1 MKKLVSMVC
10 TLALLVSVSIPAFAA
25 SNDNGNSQIISALE
39 QGFRIGNYTYTLPS
53 TTINEAT
60 TYLNAHPVATDK
72 ASGVV
77 TIIGTARDYV
87 RTELAQS
94 SNPDRDLKHFS
105 KEEKKNIGG
114 LLLAGAS
121 AAYPEGNVPDT
132 KLSDDGSAV
141 VITETDG
148 SSIRIPIPTL
158 DVTHHSDNDD
168 DDDEDEDNSKPSNPV
183 PTPSNPSQTFTSDTT
198 SNIAING
205 SYQFKITSKNGK
217 APTFVVGTPGVFEIV
232 SVTNNGSDY
241 FFKLKAIGAPGDK
254 AGIYVNNGQRLLVAT
269 VGSNPNYAKLDTG
282 KQLTVKAGKT
292 YQFKVTAA
300 KKPTFACGTGSTFRV
315 TYAGSKGNDYFFK
328 VTATGKVGD
337 KAGFYVNGEKAPRT
351 IGTVA

>member
-1 MKKLVSMVC
+1 MKKLVSMIC
-10 TLALLVSVSIPAFAA
+10 TLALLCSVCVPAFAA
-25 SNDNGNSQIISALE
+25 ASGNDNGNSQIISALR
-39 QGFRIGNYTYTLPS
+39 QGFSIGNYTYTLPS
-53 TTINEAT
+53 STITEAT
-60 TYLNAHPVATDK
+60 TYLDNHPVSTANADN
-72 ASGVV
+72 VV
-77 TIIGTARDYV
+77 TIIGAARDFV
-87 RTELAQS
+87 RSEFIN
-94 SNPDRDLKHFS
+94 NPDRNLNNFS
-105 KEEKKNIGG
+105 NKTG
-114 LLLAGAS
+114 LLQYLTAGVG
-121 AAYPEGNVPDT
+121 AAYNDAAPTIT
-132 KLSDDGSAV
+132 KSGTNV
-141 VITETDG
+141 VITEQDQNEQVTN
-148 SSIRIPIPTL
+148 IPIPTL

-254 AGIYVNNGQRLLVAT
+254 AGIYVNNGQRLLIAT

-292 YQFKVTAA
+292 YQFKVTAL
-300 KKPTFACGTGSTFRV
+300 KKPTFSCGTRSTFHV

>member
-1 MKKLVSMVC
+1 MKKLVSMIC
-10 TLALLVSVSIPAFAA
+10 TLALLCSVCIPTFAA
-25 SNDNGNSQIISALE
+25 TTLSNDSSQILSALG
-39 QGFRIGNYTYTLPS
+39 QSFSIGNNTYRLPQGTMTQLS
-53 TTINEAT
+53 D
-60 TYLNAHPVATDK
+60 YLSEHKVNDNT
-72 ASGVV
+72 
-77 TIIGTARDYV
+77 
-87 RTELAQS
+87 
-94 SNPDRDLKHFS
+94 
-105 KEEKKNIGG
+105 
-114 LLLAGAS
+114 AS
-121 AAYPEGNVPDT
+121 AVISQINSVRGIIKSELTSTGNT
-132 KLSDDGSAV
+132 NLNSLSDESRASIRIDVVLGLTAAYGDNAPDIKRSGSNI
-141 VITETDG
+141 VITENDG
-148 SSIRIPIPTL
+148 GQVTTIQIPTL
-158 DVTHHSDNDD
+158 AVTHHSDNDD
-168 DDDEDEDNSKPSNPV
+168 DDDEDEDNNKPSNPV
-183 PTPSNPSQTFTSDTT
+183 TPPSTPSQTFTSDTT
-198 SNIAING
+198 SNITING

-292 YQFKVTAA
+292 YQFKVTAL
-300 KKPTFACGTGSTFRV
+300 KKPTFSCGTRSTFHV

>member
-25 SNDNGNSQIISALE
+25 SNGNSQIISALE

-53 TTINEAT
+53 STINKAT

-72 ASGVV
+72 ASDVV
-77 TIIGTARDYV
+77 TIIDRARDYV
-87 RTELAQS
+87 RSELAKS
-94 SNPDRDLKHFS
+94 SNPDRNLKNFS
-105 KEEKKNIGG
+105 DKATIGG
-114 LLLAGAS
+114 YLFAGAK
-121 AAYPEGNVPDT
+121 AAYPDNIPDT
-132 KLSDDGSAV
+132 TLSDDGNDV
-141 VITETDG
+141 VITEKESGTET
-148 SSIRIPIPTL
+148 IIPIPTL
-158 DVTHHSDNDD
+158 DVTHHDDDDD
-168 DDDEDEDNSKPSNPV
+168 DDDEDNNKPSNPV
-183 PTPSNPSQTFTSDTT
+183 TPPSNPSQTFTSDTT
-198 SNIAING
+198 GNFSVKE
-205 SYQFKITSKNGK
+205 SYQFKITSKDGK
-217 APTFVVGTPGVFEIV
+217 TPEFTVGTPGVFEIQ
-232 SVTNNGSDY
+232 SVTRNGNDY

-254 AGIYVNNGQRLLVAT
+254 VGIYVNGVKLLVAT

-300 KKPTFACGTGSTFRV
+300 KKPTFVCGTGSTFRI

-328 VTATGKVGD
+328 VTATGKAGA
-337 KAGFYVNGEKAPRT
+337 KAGFYVNGEKSPRT